1 MLRLTPR
8 RNRRIPH
15 ALAILGAFLLA
26 ASVLAGA
33 GHPVPA
39 VQQQAGIQED
49 VQSPDP
55 STALEPGEMKRF
67 ETDTAVRQAAVT
79 KARKLRVNLFLFRH

>member
-8 RNRRIPH
+8 RNRRTPH

-33 GHPVPA
+33 GHSDPA
-39 VQQQAGIQED
+39 ARQQSGIQQD
-49 VQSPDP
+49 VQN
-55 STALEPGEMKRF
+55 PGPATTVVAGETERF
-67 ETDTAVRQAAVT
+67 ESDSTLRQAAVS
-79 KARKLRVNLFLFRH
+79 KARKLRVSLFLFRH